1 MSSFSS
7 TSGST
12 PLRRRRTP
20 SRPDSELGG
29 RRPVARRSTPS
40 ALRRLGRWGGPHNM
54 SPFPERGGAEI
65 RVPHCPAAAGKNRPP
80 LPRRGRDK
88 PTSPPP
94 PRQGQT
100 DLPSPAAA
108 GEGGGGGVPPS
119 STPTGDRWGEG
130 AARCLAAPVGG
141 GRERGDAVISPRIF
155 PRPVTGL
162 LGAIAVLALAACQGP
177 APAAPGGAQS
187 GQNPLCHLLNAC
199 GQPPVALG
207 PKAVPMA
214 GAVEATG

>member
-40 ALRRLGRWGGPHNM
+40 ALRRLGRWGSPHNM

-108 GEGGGGGVPPS
+108 GTNRPPLPRRGGGGWGWGRPS
-119 STPTGDRWGEG
+119 FFNTDR
-130 AARCLAAPVGG
+130 R
-141 GRERGDAVISPRIF
+141 S
-155 PRPVTGL
+155 
-162 LGAIAVLALAACQGP
+162 LG
-177 APAAPGGAQS
+177 
-187 GQNPLCHLLNAC
+187 
-199 GQPPVALG
+199 
-207 PKAVPMA
+207 
-214 GAVEATG
+214 